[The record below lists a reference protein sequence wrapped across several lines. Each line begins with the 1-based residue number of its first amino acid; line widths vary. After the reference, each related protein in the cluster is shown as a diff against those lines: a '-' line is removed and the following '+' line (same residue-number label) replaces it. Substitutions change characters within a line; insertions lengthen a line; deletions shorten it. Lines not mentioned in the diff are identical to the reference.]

1 MTFTLFLMA
10 LLYLTSKSI
19 FKVKWPSSYFL
30 WPCIIWVHWMQCTSK
45 YHMYDHDLR
54 EVQIHNPTIVK
65 CFRRSVI
72 TFITKCKISVKTEFL
87 SHVFIL
93 YLWCNGRILLKFKEK
108 MSKTISPGCV
118 CVCVCYLCKWYLR
131 CFSADLWIVRQ

>member
-30 WPCIIWVHWMQCTSK
+30 WSCIIWVHWMQCTSK

-87 SHVFIL
+87 SHVFFYI
-93 YLWCNGRILLKFKEK
+93 YDVMEEFFWSSKKKCLKQLVL
-108 MSKTISPGCV
+108 GV